1 MTNRPVQ
8 VLRDELDRAL
18 VDHADK
24 TGELEQFREE
34 HREVLESHA
43 ALERERLDLYK
54 QATELVDAINSLG
67 GEVSPTTLNRL
78 RQMGRGQ

>member
-18 VDHADK
+18 IEHAGK
-24 TGELEQFREE
+24 TGELDRFREE
-34 HREVLESHA
+34 NREVLEHHA
-43 ALERERLDLYK
+43 ALERERLDLYR

-78 RQMGRGQ
+78 RQMGQGQ